1 MLVTLSAWY
10 GVAPSGGTSS
20 ETQIRFS
27 FVPYAT
33 NVNVGRLL
41 PPEWFSDFSSYQ
53 SLERVVVYGRPVSYV
68 DSDKTEWL
76 CSIWTQKTATTP
88 RVALFKSTY
97 VDPTD
102 SSAATATLITDIS

>member
-20 ETQIRFS
+20 ETQIRFG

-41 PPEWFSDFSSYQ
+41 PPEWFRDFSSYQ
-53 SLERVVVYGRPVSYV
+53 SRERVVVYGRPVSYV
-68 DSDKTEWL
+68 DSDKTDWL
-76 CSIWTQKTATTP
+76 WISWTQRSEEHTSELQSLMRISYA
-88 RVALFKSTY
+88 VFCFKKKKLHHQNY
-97 VDPTD
+97 
-102 SSAATATLITDIS
+102 